1 MNHKITIVFLW
12 LFYLSNNIF
21 SMSDNLVESQVIE
34 NRFLISNLS
43 DELLLNIFKLLVNSY
58 IINSDNIF
66 SFYQS
71 VKELKNLNLVCQLF
85 NSILNDRDI
94 INIID
99 QKRVILRN
107 YYNKFEIPIEL
118 SNKVLKEWLSFKDH
132 KNKSVVFQI
141 GSTKIKIWNIG
152 GKTILKYLYR
162 NGPRYKIGHISSNN
176 SPNILYSNEIGIAFL
191 LISVTIYI
199 VNKIKYSK
207 EAPQINQDKLDNEL
221 ENNKENTNNNDKIYI
236 KYRKVIS

>member
-1 MNHKITIVFLW
+1 MNYKITIIFLW
-12 LFYLSNNIF
+12 LFYLSNNVF
-21 SMSDNLVESQVIE
+21 SMSDSSVESQVIE
-34 NRFLISNLS
+34 DRFLISNLS

-71 VKELKNLNLVCQLF
+71 VKELKNLNLVCSLF
-85 NSILNDRDI
+85 SAIMNDRDI

-99 QKRVILRN
+99 QKRVVLRN
-107 YYNKFEIPIEL
+107 YYNQFETPIEL
-118 SNKVLKEWLSFKDH
+118 SNKILKEWLSFKDH

-152 GKTILKYLYR
+152 EKTILRYLYR

-176 SPNILYSNEIGIAFL
+176 SRSVFDIKEMGIAFL

-199 VNKIKYSK
+199 VNKIKSSK
-207 EAPQINQDKLDNEL
+207 ETSQINQDKIDNEL

-236 KYRKVIS
+236 KCRKIIS